1 LSAFSFFS
9 LDLSSNPLLVWRWP
23 TIVCKQ
29 WKVLILRSVE
39 QERKRSKLPFIG
51 RKSVPKKGKE
61 EKHQDE
67 LQDVQNFDDQETHQN
82 NVCLEGLRRRWKRI
96 RKKKENNCDW
106 DWALTVRTFQSR
118 VPVT

>member
-1 LSAFSFFS
+1 M
-9 LDLSSNPLLVWRWP
+9 
-23 TIVCKQ
+23 
-29 WKVLILRSVE
+29 E

-96 RKKKENNCDW
+96 RKVSAFLGVNLLSRDGLARRVYGCPKENNKNKG
-106 DWALTVRTFQSR
+106 LER
-118 VPVT
+118 

>member
-1 LSAFSFFS
+1 LGRNCPRKKRKGQA
-9 LDLSSNPLLVWRWP
+9 V
-23 TIVCKQ
+23 TE
-29 WKVLILRSVE
+29 VLILRSVE

-96 RKKKENNCDW
+96 RKVSAFLGVNQK
-106 DWALTVRTFQSR
+106 Q
-118 VPVT
+118 